1 MYDYS
6 IGNFG
11 AGIPSVVTGLCGLGV
26 VGLKQAGDFFFFGG
40 GGEVVKHISLVLG
53 PTQPPAHLV
62 PGVQQPG
69 DETDH

>member
-26 VGLKQAGDFFFFGG
+26 VGLKQAGDFFFWGG
-40 GGEVVKHISLVLG
+40 GGG
-53 PTQPPAHLV
+53 
-62 PGVQQPG
+62 GG
-69 DETDH
+69 GRC